1 MSVSVVGVAIEQTA
15 YHFDKLYSY
24 FVPAGVP
31 LPAVG
36 CRVEVPF
43 GGGNTH
49 RNGFVMEISSAP
61 TTERLKPIASVVDA
75 TPLLTPELLELAVWI
90 KDQTFCCLY
99 DALKTMLP
107 AGIQMHMTRLFQAAP
122 TGQDLPLEDLPTHLQ
137 PLVTALRQSMVAVP
151 REKLLATYGLS
162 DDAQLDRLV
171 KLGYVQEVRRA
182 TRRMGDATMR
192 MAELTEEGSLP
203 SVANALTAKQRSV
216 YDLLCQVG
224 SASVKEIC
232 YFTGVTPAVVTAL
245 EKKGVVRLYDQE
257 VFRIPEEQKASGEA
271 KEITLN
277 PTQQQVFDGLSE
289 QLLSPEGSAALLYGV
304 TGSGKTSV
312 YLKLIDRAL
321 REKPTHGVI
330 VMVPEISLTPQ
341 AVAIFKSRYGNKVA
355 IFHSRL
361 SLGERLDEWKRVKNG
376 MAQIVIGTRSA
387 VFAPFEKISLI
398 VIDEEQEHTY
408 KSESAPR
415 FHARDVARF
424 RAAWQGAL
432 LLLASAT
439 PSMES
444 FAKAKAGVYT
454 LYRMNQRYGKAALPQ
469 VALLDLRQERDLG
482 NQSAFGTQLLD
493 LLEQVLEEKKQA
505 ILLLNRRGYHTFV
518 SCSTCG
524 NVMECPDCSIS
535 MTYHRDNGRLMC
547 HYCGASVPLTE
558 TCPSCGGEMIKMTG
572 MGTQKA
578 EEQLQRLLPNARI
591 LRMDADSTMSKSA
604 HSEKLTA
611 FGAGEYDI
619 LIGTQMVAKGLDFP
633 NVSLVGVLNAD
644 QLLHNNDYRAY
655 ERAFALLTQVIGRA
669 GRADGQ
675 GLAVVQTAEP
685 DHELIELARTQDYE
699 AFFEQEAPLR
709 KMMEYPPYCDI
720 CVVGFVG
727 TDHQKTKQASLQM
740 LDMIKCAV
748 GGAHNTVGLKI
759 LGPSPAQVVKIGG
772 KYRYRMIIKC
782 KNNKAFRR
790 MLADVLRQFGAL
802 KGLGGVT
809 AYADMNPEGFL

>member
-1 MSVSVVGVAIEQTA
+1 MSVAVVGVAIEQTA

-24 FVPAGVP
+24 FVPTGCA

-43 GGGNTH
+43 GGGNTR
-49 RNGFVMEISSAP
+49 RNGFVVSVSHAP
-61 TTERLKPIASVVDA
+61 TAEKLKPIASVVDA
-75 TPLLTPELLELAVWI
+75 APLLTPELVELGVWM
-90 KDQTFCCLY
+90 KEHTFCCLY

-107 AGIQMHMTRLFQAAP
+107 AGIQMHMTRMFRA
-122 TGQDLPLEDLPTHLQ
+122 GQEERDVSELPPDWQ
-137 PLVTALRQSMVAVP
+137 RLVNDLRQSDVAIP
-151 REKLLATYGLS
+151 AEKLLATYGL
-162 DDAQLDRLV
+162 AEIGVLERLA
-171 KLGYVQEVRRA
+171 KQGYLQEQRQA

-192 MAELTEEGSLP
+192 MAELTEQGILE
-203 SVANALTAKQRSV
+203 SVATALTPKQRLV
-216 YDLLCQVG
+216 HELLCQVG

-232 YFTGVTPAVVTAL
+232 YFTGVTAAVVSAL
-245 EKKGVVRLYDQE
+245 EKKGVVRLFDQE
-257 VFRIPEEQKASGEA
+257 IYRTPGGQVSKTQHS
-271 KEITLN
+271 EICLN
-277 PTQQQVFDGLSE
+277 QTQQQVFDQLAE
-289 QLLSPEGSAALLYGV
+289 QVTAPKGSAALLYGV

-312 YLKLIDRAL
+312 YLKLIDFAL
-321 REKPTHGVI
+321 QQKPDHGVI

-341 AVAIFKSRYGNKVA
+341 AMAIFKSRYGDKVA

-376 MAQIVIGTRSA
+376 MAQIVVGTRSA

-398 VIDEEQEHTY
+398 VMDEEQEHTY
-408 KSESAPR
+408 KSESSPR

-454 LYRMNQRYGKAALPQ
+454 LCRMSERYGKAVLPQ
-469 VALLDLRQERDLG
+469 VNLLDMREERDMG
-482 NQSAFGTQLLD
+482 NQSVFGTQLLT
-493 LLEQVLEEKKQA
+493 LLDEVLVQKKQA

-518 SCSTCG
+518 SCSECG
-524 NVMECPDCSIS
+524 QVMECPDCSIS

-547 HYCGASVPLTE
+547 HYCGYSVPADE
-558 TCPSCGGEMIKMTG
+558 KCPSCNGEMIKMTG
-572 MGTQKA
+572 VGTQKA
-578 EEQLQRLLPNARI
+578 EEQLAKLLPGARI

-604 HSEKLTA
+604 HSDKLNA
-611 FGAGEYDI
+611 FAKGEYDI

-669 GRADGQ
+669 GRADSQ
-675 GLAVVQTAEP
+675 GLAVIQTAEP

-727 TDHQKTKQASLQM
+727 SDHQKTKQASLQM
-740 LDMIKCAV
+740 LNLIKQAV
-748 GGAHNTVGLKI
+748 GGPHNTVGLKI
-759 LGPSPAQVVKIGG
+759 LGPSPAQVVKVGG

-790 MLADVLRQFGAL
+790 MLAEVLQQFGTL